1 MWRREQSTDTI
12 TAFMDVLQ
20 SSGDVDT
27 PPPCMMLL
35 DDQSSEERGLQEL
48 TIIALARMIDA
59 GSAAISH
66 VIGSL
71 RFKLVMHDH
80 MVSGKTFGGA
90 DRGTRE
96 SRCRSKTVSCASRIC

>member
-1 MWRREQSTDTI
+1 MWRREQSTQSL
-12 TAFMDVLQ
+12 TAFMEVLQ
-20 SSGDVDT
+20 KQWLVDT

-66 VIGSL
+66 VLGSL
-71 RFKLVMHDH
+71 RFNLVMHGH
-80 MVSGKTFGGA
+80 MVSGKTSRDA
-90 DRGTRE
+90 NRGTRE
-96 SRCRSKTVSCASRIC
+96 PWCSTKSISCASRIC